1 MLIIG
6 LTGGIGTGKSEV
18 SHILRELGSVVIES
32 DKVAHQS
39 YEPGTKAH
47 GLIVNQ
53 FGEDVLDDSGFVDR
67 KSLGK
72 IVFSDPARRLELEK
86 IVWPAT
92 RELTLALLKKETERR
107 TKVVVVEVPKLF
119 ESEWDNVANVVWTV
133 EAPKSLVFQRVKRRS
148 GMSESDTEARVAA
161 QLTRQERVDK
171 ADIVIEN
178 DGTLEDLRNQIS
190 KLWKS
195 IHQGMYPGMN
205 PK

>member
-18 SHILRELGSVVIES
+18 SHILRDLGAVVIES

-53 FGEDVLDDSGFVDR
+53 FGEGVLDGSGFIDR
-67 KSLGK
+67 KTLGE

-92 RELTLALLKKETERR
+92 RELTLALLKKETERG
-107 TKVVVVEVPKLF
+107 TEVVVVEVPKLF
-119 ESEWDNVANVVWTV
+119 ESGWDKVADVIWTV
-133 EAPKSLVFQRVKRRS
+133 EAPPSVVSQRVKRRS
-148 GMSESDTEARVAA
+148 GMSKSDMRARVAA
-161 QLTRQERVDK
+161 QLTRQDRVNR
-171 ADIVIEN
+171 ADIAIEN
-178 DGTLEDLRNQIS
+178 VATLEDLRNQIS
-190 KLWKS
+190 KLWES
-195 IHQGMYPGMN
+195 IA
-205 PK
+205 

>member
-18 SHILRELGSVVIES
+18 SHILRDLGAVVIES

-53 FGEDVLDDSGFVDR
+53 FGEGVLDGSGFIDR
-67 KSLGK
+67 KTLGE

-92 RELTLALLKKETERR
+92 RELTLALLKKETERG
-107 TKVVVVEVPKLF
+107 TEVVVVEVPKLF
-119 ESEWDNVANVVWTV
+119 ESGWDKVADVIWTV
-133 EAPKSLVFQRVKRRS
+133 EAPPSVVSQRVKRRS
-148 GMSESDTEARVAA
+148 GMSKSDMRARVAA
-161 QLTRQERVDK
+161 QLTRQDRVDR
-171 ADIVIEN
+171 ADIAIEN
-178 DGTLEDLRNQIS
+178 VATLEDLRNQIS
-190 KLWKS
+190 KLWES
-195 IHQGMYPGMN
+195 IA
-205 PK
+205 

>member
-18 SHILRELGSVVIES
+18 SHILRDLGAVVIES

-53 FGEDVLDDSGFVDR
+53 FGEGVLDGSGFIDR
-67 KSLGK
+67 KTLGE

-92 RELTLALLKKETERR
+92 RELTLALLKKETERG
-107 TKVVVVEVPKLF
+107 TEVVVVEVPKLF
-119 ESEWDNVANVVWTV
+119 ESGWDKVADIVWTV
-133 EAPKSLVFQRVKRRS
+133 EALPSVVSQRVERRS
-148 GMSESDTEARVAA
+148 GMSKSDTRSRVAA
-161 QLTRQERVDK
+161 QLTRQDRVDR
-171 ADIVIEN
+171 ADIAIEN
-178 DGTLEDLRNQIS
+178 DATLEDLRNQIS
-190 KLWKS
+190 KLWES
-195 IHQGMYPGMN
+195 IA
-205 PK
+205 

>member
-18 SHILRELGSVVIES
+18 SHILRDLGAVVIES

-53 FGEDVLDDSGFVDR
+53 FGEGVLDGSGFIDR
-67 KSLGK
+67 KTLGE

-92 RELTLALLKKETERR
+92 RELTLALLKKETERG
-107 TKVVVVEVPKLF
+107 TEVVVVEVPKLF
-119 ESEWDNVANVVWTV
+119 ESVWDKVADIVWTV
-133 EAPKSLVFQRVKRRS
+133 EAPPSVVSQRVERRS
-148 GMSESDTEARVAA
+148 GMSKSDTRSRVAA
-161 QLTRQERVDK
+161 QLTRQDRVDR
-171 ADIVIEN
+171 ADIAIEN
-178 DGTLEDLRNQIS
+178 DATLEDLRNQIS
-190 KLWKS
+190 KLWES
-195 IHQGMYPGMN
+195 IA
-205 PK
+205 

>member
-1 MLIIG
+1 MLVIG

-18 SHILRELGSVVIES
+18 SHILRDLGAVVIES

-39 YEPGTKAH
+39 YEPETKAH
-47 GLIVNQ
+47 GLIVSR
-53 FGEDVLDDSGFVDR
+53 FGEGVLDSSGFIDR

-92 RELTLALLKKETERR
+92 RELTLALLEKETERGTR
-107 TKVVVVEVPKLF
+107 VVVVEVPKLF
-119 ESEWDNVANVVWTV
+119 ESGWDKVADVVWTV
-133 EAPKSLVFQRVKRRS
+133 AASQSAIVQRVEQRS
-148 GMSESDTEARVAA
+148 GMSESDTKARVAA

-178 DGTLEDLRNQIS
+178 DSTLEDLRNQIS
-190 KLWKS
+190 TLWDS
-195 IHQGMYPGMN
+195 IP
-205 PK
+205 

>member
-18 SHILRELGSVVIES
+18 SHILRDLGAVVIES

-47 GLIVNQ
+47 GLIVNL
-53 FGEDVLDDSGFVDR
+53 FGEDVLDGYGFIDR

-72 IVFSDPARRLELEK
+72 IVFADTARRLELEK

-92 RELTLALLKKETERR
+92 RELTLALLEKETVHR
-107 TKVVVVEVPKLF
+107 TRVVVVEVPKLF
-119 ESEWDNVANVVWTV
+119 ESGWDKVADVVWTV
-133 EAPKSLVFQRVKRRS
+133 EAPQSVVSQRVERRS
-148 GMSESDTEARVAA
+148 GMSESDTKARVAA
-161 QLTRQERVDK
+161 QLTRKDRVDR

-178 DGTLEDLRNQIS
+178 DATLEDLRNQIS
-190 KLWKS
+190 KLWES
-195 IHQGMYPGMN
+195 IP
-205 PK
+205 

>member
-18 SHILRELGSVVIES
+18 SHILRDLGAVVIES

-53 FGEDVLDDSGFVDR
+53 FGEGVLDGSGFIDR
-67 KSLGK
+67 KTLGE

-92 RELTLALLKKETERR
+92 RELTLALLKKETERG
-107 TKVVVVEVPKLF
+107 TEVVVVEVPKLF
-119 ESEWDNVANVVWTV
+119 ESGWDKVADVVWTV
-133 EAPKSLVFQRVKRRS
+133 EAPPSVVSQRVKRRS
-148 GMSESDTEARVAA
+148 GMSKSDMRARVAA
-161 QLTRQERVDK
+161 QLTRQDRVDR
-171 ADIVIEN
+171 ADIAIEN
-178 DGTLEDLRNQIS
+178 VATLEDLRNQIS
-190 KLWKS
+190 KLWES
-195 IHQGMYPGMN
+195 IA
-205 PK
+205 